1 MAVHISRAGAR
12 RRARLATVMEILILV
27 ACIATIAIV
36 GFRNPPALR
45 RAAKL
50 TVIGLAASIAL
61 GVLIGL
67 LLPR

>member
-1 MAVHISRAGAR
+1 
-12 RRARLATVMEILILV
+12 MEILILV
-27 ACIATIAIV
+27 ACIATIVIV

-67 LLPR
+67 LMPR